1 MHDLIWPTNQKQTR
15 VMYMETDTVSTHKSG
30 LQVPA
35 PAVVQE
41 AHSDSSHKVTNQ
53 DGQISHLN
61 VWHNQLHKFL

>member
-1 MHDLIWPTNQKQTR
+1 
-15 VMYMETDTVSTHKSG
+15 MYMETDTVSTHKSS

-53 DGQISHLN
+53 DGQIRHLN